1 MEPRM
6 SADKRRSEQKA
17 GVSAHPRA
25 SAISET
31 APRLLL
37 LARHGTCGTST
48 FLGATDVP
56 LNEEGR
62 KQAAALAGVVASR
75 KPARCFCSPLRR
87 CRETASLALAGTQLQ
102 PEIDDD
108 LREINFGR
116 WEGRRFEE
124 IARTEP
130 EAVSRLA
137 RFDRAFAFPDGESIK
152 GFQERV
158 SRAVKRMSACADG
171 PVLAFTHSGVIT
183 AAICQLL
190 RLNPRNYLSFS
201 IQYASLTRL
210 LVFGR
215 RGVLAGLNETGEAA
229 EH

>member
-1 MEPRM
+1 MN
-6 SADKRRSEQKA
+6 ADKRRAAKGLYA
-17 GVSAHPRA
+17 G
-25 SAISET
+25 

-37 LARHGTCGTST
+37 LARHGTCGTTT
-48 FLGATDVP
+48 FLGATDLP
-56 LNEEGR
+56 LSEEGR

-87 CRETASLALAGTQLQ
+87 CLETASLALAGTQLR

-116 WEGRRFEE
+116 WEGRSFEE

-137 RFDRAFAFPDGESIK
+137 CFDRAFAFPDGESIK
-152 GFQERV
+152 AFRERV
-158 SRAVKRMSACADG
+158 RRVVKRMSGCAEG

-190 RLNPRNYLSFS
+190 GLHPRNYLSFS
-201 IQYASLTRL
+201 IQHASLTRL
-210 LVFGR
+210 LVFGS
-215 RGVLAGLNETGEAA
+215 RGVLAGLNETGAVL
-229 EH
+229 EHQ